1 MLLRELVIPIFK
13 GVFFMTEKKVSIAA
27 LMVALLA
34 ACVAFQ
40 LNASMLGPVLITI
53 GTELH
58 ANEADVGMSQTA
70 FFTAAALFSLF
81 LPRLSDIKGRKFVLS
96 LMLCVM
102 TLGTVLAALAPN
114 IETLFVARV
123 IQGISG
129 PVVPVC
135 LLMLRSEVT
144 DVKQYATLM
153 GVVTA
158 LNGGIAG
165 IDAIAGGFIASVSG
179 FRAVFWTIAI
189 IAAFATLCVMKFAP
203 ESKPSANTKMD
214 WLGVLFIVVSLALML
229 NALNKAAN
237 VGNVNFVEVLAYA
250 VASIVAFMFF
260 IGTEKRSKEPLVSIE
275 HLKRR
280 ETWSILLTTT
290 LTMTGIFAVVNGLAM
305 SLAQNTDVGF
315 GLGPDTAALCLLT
328 PYALIGW
335 LVGPFAGRLAPT
347 YGYTNILRLGLLG
360 SVIGILIVL
369 FVGLESLTALIIGIV
384 LLGITYAGCANIML
398 NGLGIVLS
406 PESNPGFLPGMNA
419 GAFNLGAGLSFAI
432 LPAVLMM
439 NSVDNQPTTDA
450 YFQSILVGL
459 IITVVA
465 LVASFSIPRP
475 KNAEL

>member
-1 MLLRELVIPIFK
+1 MA
-13 GVFFMTEKKVSIAA
+13 EKKVSIAA

-53 GTELH
+53 GTELQ

-96 LMLCVM
+96 FMLFIM
-102 TLGTVLAALAPN
+102 TFGTILAALAPN
-114 IETLFVARV
+114 IETLFVARI

-129 PVVPVC
+129 PVVPIC

-144 DVKQYATLM
+144 DVKTYATLM

-165 IDAIAGGFIASVSG
+165 VDAIAGGLIASYSG
-179 FRAVFWTIAI
+179 FRAVFWTIAV
-189 IAAFATLCVMKFAP
+189 IAACATFMVVKFAP

-237 VGNVNFVEVLAYA
+237 IGNVNFVEVAAY
-250 VASIVAFMFF
+250 VIASIVAFLLF
-260 IGTEKRSKEPLVSIE
+260 IRTEKRSCEPLVSIE

-280 ETWSILLTTT
+280 STWSILLTTT

-315 GLGPDTAALCLLT
+315 GLGPDTAALYLLT

-335 LVGPFAGRLAPT
+335 FVGPFAGRLAPT

-360 SVIGILIVL
+360 SVVGILIVL
-369 FVGLESLTALIIGIV
+369 FAGLESLTALIVGIV

-406 PESNPGFLPGMNA
+406 PENNPGFLPGMNA

-432 LPAVLMM
+432 LPAVLMIS
-439 NSVDNQPTTDA
+439 SVNNQPTTDA

-459 IITVVA
+459 VITILAFIV
-465 LVASFSIPRP
+465 SFSIPRP
-475 KNAEL
+475 KNAEIER

>member
-1 MLLRELVIPIFK
+1 MA
-13 GVFFMTEKKVSIAA
+13 EKKVSIAA

-53 GTELH
+53 GTEPQ

-96 LMLCVM
+96 FMLFIM
-102 TLGTVLAALAPN
+102 TFGTVLAALAPN
-114 IETLFVARV
+114 IETLFVARI

-129 PVVPVC
+129 PVVPIC

-144 DVKQYATLM
+144 DVKTYATLM

-165 IDAIAGGFIASVSG
+165 VDAIAGGLIASYSG
-179 FRAVFWTIAI
+179 FRAVFWTIAV
-189 IAAFATLCVMKFAP
+189 IAACATFMVVKFAP

-237 VGNVNFVEVLAYA
+237 IGNVNFVEVAAY
-250 VASIVAFMFF
+250 VIASIVAFLLF
-260 IGTEKRSKEPLVSIE
+260 IRTEKRSCEPLVSIE

-280 ETWSILLTTT
+280 STWSILLTTT

-315 GLGPDTAALCLLT
+315 GLGPDTAALYLLT

-335 LVGPFAGRLAPT
+335 FVGPFAGRLAPT

-360 SVIGILIVL
+360 SVVGILIVL
-369 FVGLESLTALIIGIV
+369 FAGLESLTALIVGIV

-406 PESNPGFLPGMNA
+406 PENNPGFLPGMNA

-432 LPAVLMM
+432 LPAVLMIS
-439 NSVDNQPTTDA
+439 SVNNQPTTDA

-459 IITVVA
+459 VITILA
-465 LVASFSIPRP
+465 FIASFSIPRP
-475 KNAEL
+475 KNAEIER

>member
-1 MLLRELVIPIFK
+1 
-13 GVFFMTEKKVSIAA
+13 MTEKKVSIAA

-465 LVASFSIPRP
+465 LVSYST
-475 KNAEL
+475 N

>member
-1 MLLRELVIPIFK
+1 MA
-13 GVFFMTEKKVSIAA
+13 EKKVSISA

-53 GTELH
+53 GTELQ
-58 ANEADVGMSQTA
+58 ANEAYVGMSQTA

-96 LMLCVM
+96 FMLFIM
-102 TLGTVLAALAPN
+102 TFGTVLAALAPN
-114 IETLFVARV
+114 IETLFVARI

-129 PVVPVC
+129 PVVPIC

-144 DVKQYATLM
+144 DVKTYATLM

-165 IDAIAGGFIASVSG
+165 VDAIAGGLIASYSG
-179 FRAVFWTIAI
+179 FRAVFWTIAV
-189 IAAFATLCVMKFAP
+189 IAACATFMVVKFAP

-237 VGNVNFVEVLAYA
+237 IGNVNFVEVAAY
-250 VASIVAFMFF
+250 VIASIVAFLLF
-260 IGTEKRSKEPLVSIE
+260 IRTEKRSCEPLVSIE

-280 ETWSILLTTT
+280 STWSILLTTT

-315 GLGPDTAALCLLT
+315 GLGPDTAALYLLT

-335 LVGPFAGRLAPT
+335 FVGPFAGRLAPT

-360 SVIGILIVL
+360 SVVGILIVL
-369 FVGLESLTALIIGIV
+369 FAGLESLTALIVGIV

-406 PESNPGFLPGMNA
+406 PENNPGFLPGMNA

-432 LPAVLMM
+432 LPAVLMIS
-439 NSVDNQPTTDA
+439 SVNNQPTTDA

-459 IITVVA
+459 VITILA
-465 LVASFSIPRP
+465 FIASFSIPRP
-475 KNAEL
+475 KNAEIER

>member
-1 MLLRELVIPIFK
+1 MSEKVVNVTVL
-13 GVFFMTEKKVSIAA
+13 MT
-27 LMVALLA
+27 ALLA

-53 GTELH
+53 GQELQ
-58 ANEADVGMSQTA
+58 ANEADVGLSQTA

-81 LPRLSDIKGRKFVLS
+81 LPRLSDIKGRKLILS
-96 LMLCVM
+96 IMLLVM

-129 PVVPVC
+129 PVVPIC
-135 LLMLRSEVT
+135 LLMLRSEIS
-144 DVKQYATLM
+144 DVKTYATLM

-158 LNGGIAG
+158 VNGGIAG
-165 IDAIAGGFIASVSG
+165 VDAIAGGLIASYSG
-179 FRAVFWTIAI
+179 FRAVFWTIAV
-189 IAAFATLCVMKFAP
+189 IAAIATLLVFKFAP
-203 ESKPSANTKMD
+203 ESKPSANVKMD
-214 WLGVLFIVVSLALML
+214 WVGVLFIVLSLAFML

-237 VGNVNFVEVLAYA
+237 VGNVDFFQVTLYA
-250 VASIVAFMFF
+250 VLGIISFVLFVK
-260 IGTEKRSKEPLVSIE
+260 TEKKSAEPLVSIE

-290 LTMTGIFAVVNGLAM
+290 LTMTGIFAIVNGLAM
-305 SLAQNTDVGF
+305 SLAQNTQVGF
-315 GLGPDTAALCLLT
+315 SLGPDIAALYLLT

-335 LVGPFAGRLAPT
+335 LVGPFAGRMAPSF
-347 YGYTNILRLGLLG
+347 GYTNILRIGLFG
-360 SVIGILIVL
+360 SIIGILIII
-369 FVGLESLTALIIGIV
+369 FAGIDSLTALIFGVV

-432 LPAVLMM
+432 LPAVLVL
-439 NSVDNQPTTDA
+439 NSVDGQPTSGA
-450 YFQSILVGL
+450 YSSGIMVGL
-459 IITVVA
+459 VITILA
-465 LVASFSIPRP
+465 FVASFSIPRP

>member
-1 MLLRELVIPIFK
+1 
-13 GVFFMTEKKVSIAA
+13 
-27 LMVALLA
+27 
-34 ACVAFQ
+34 
-40 LNASMLGPVLITI
+40 
-53 GTELH
+53 
-58 ANEADVGMSQTA
+58 
-70 FFTAAALFSLF
+70 
-81 LPRLSDIKGRKFVLS
+81 
-96 LMLCVM
+96 
-102 TLGTVLAALAPN
+102 
-114 IETLFVARV
+114 
-123 IQGISG
+123 
-129 PVVPVC
+129 
-135 LLMLRSEVT
+135 MLRSEVT

-347 YGYTNILRLGLLG
+347 YGYTNICLLYT
-360 SVIGILIVL
+360 STL
-369 FVGLESLTALIIGIV
+369 
-384 LLGITYAGCANIML
+384 
-398 NGLGIVLS
+398 
-406 PESNPGFLPGMNA
+406 
-419 GAFNLGAGLSFAI
+419 
-432 LPAVLMM
+432 
-439 NSVDNQPTTDA
+439 PTT
-450 YFQSILVGL
+450 
-459 IITVVA
+459 
-465 LVASFSIPRP
+465 
-475 KNAEL
+475 

>member
-1 MLLRELVIPIFK
+1 M
-13 GVFFMTEKKVSIAA
+13 GEKKVSIVA
-27 LMVALLA
+27 LMIALLS

-53 GTELH
+53 GTELS

-96 LMLCVM
+96 IMLLIM

-129 PVVPVC
+129 PVVPIC

-144 DVKQYATLM
+144 DVKTYATLM

-165 IDAIAGGFIASVSG
+165 VDAIAGGFIASTSG
-179 FRAVFWTIAI
+179 FRAVFWTIAV
-189 IAAFATLCVMKFAP
+189 IAACATLLVVKFAP

-214 WLGVLFIVVSLALML
+214 WLGVFFIVISLALML
-229 NALNKAAN
+229 NALNKAGN
-237 VGNVNFVEVLAYA
+237 TGNVNFIEVLAYA
-250 VASIVAFMFF
+250 IASIVAFMLF
-260 IGTEKRSKEPLVSIE
+260 IRTEKRSSEPLVSIE
-275 HLKRR
+275 HLRR
-280 ETWSILLTTT
+280 RATWSILLTTT

-305 SLAQNTDVGF
+305 SLAQNADVGF
-315 GLGPDTAALCLLT
+315 GLGPDVAALSLLT

-335 LVGPFAGRLAPT
+335 LVGPFAGRLAPSF
-347 YGYTNILRLGLLG
+347 GYTNILRLGLLG
-360 SVIGILIVL
+360 SIVGILIVL
-369 FVGLESLTALIIGIV
+369 FAGLESFMALVVGIV

-432 LPAVLMM
+432 LPAVLMIS
-439 NSVDNQPTTDA
+439 SVNNQPSIDA
-450 YFQSILVGL
+450 YFNSILVGL
-459 IITVVA
+459 IITA
-465 LVASFSIPRP
+465 LAFVSSFIIPRP
-475 KNAEL
+475 TNAEIKS